1 MTVYSCACT
10 CLCKSWFLGSEE
22 KKELESNIFMTICF
36 TFLSFLIF
44 FITLNATINCV
55 ENMRMRRE
63 AEAQSAIPEGETE
76 VRVQDLQQ
84 PEPAQMAT
92 LGDNL
97 KKTKSSKSLRRKSS
111 TSARRKSSV
120 SS

>member
-1 MTVYSCACT
+1 MYMPVQE
-10 CLCKSWFLGSEE
+10 LVSWFRGEE
-22 KKELESNIFMTICF
+22 GAGKQHLHDH
-36 TFLSFLIF
+36 LLHLPLLLIF